1 MIVYR
6 SHEDAKA
13 GPRPQLRW
21 STVRK
26 QSRSHS
32 CASQLRDASLVSASP
47 APEMLLPMA
56 FHFFPI
62 VSQLRLP
69 SVSERSF
76 FASMRMPKPGRG
88 HSCASQRYESKDDDE
103 ADYLK

>member
-32 CASQLRDASLVSASP
+32 CVIVLPRGAACGDELASANVPLTVLFDCLFVCQERAHSLLFLKMVGAPQASP
-47 APEMLLPMA
+47 GAAQEQPR
-56 FHFFPI
+56 I
-62 VSQLRLP
+62 R
-69 SVSERSF
+69 
-76 FASMRMPKPGRG
+76 
-88 HSCASQRYESKDDDE
+88 
-103 ADYLK
+103 